1 MIIEKSKKFDKNLN
15 EILDYIATDSL
26 SKAIEFITQLEEKL
40 LTLHHL
46 PHKFRKSIYFND
58 DNIRDYI
65 FKGYVI
71 PYFIDNEHK
80 KIVLLGIVKYRKH
93 L

>member
-1 MIIEKSKKFDKNLN
+1 M
-15 EILDYIATDSL
+15 
-26 SKAIEFITQLEEKL
+26 
-40 LTLHHL
+40 

-58 DNIRDYI
+58 ENIRDYI

-71 PYFIDNEHK
+71 PYFIDTKHE
-80 KIVLLGIVKYRKH
+80 KIVLLGIVKYREK